1 MTDDS
6 VRDQLISSVAK
17 YASNGKSNIPFGD
30 WYNTGDGTA
39 NGFKARPVVGGH
51 VALVSTISN
60 SVSRR
65 PHLSA
70 LVRRLSANHAAA
82 RQTPPSC

>member
-51 VALVSTISN
+51 VALVSAISKYYMTF
-60 SVSRR
+60 SHRDLMPLFS
-65 PHLSA
+65 LS
-70 LVRRLSANHAAA
+70 LPCES
-82 RQTPPSC
+82 